1 MDDRR
6 DSMDRI
12 GDRPSPDRAGAALKA
27 AKSTFLATQAN
38 RCGYLRVSFAAALDQ
53 RAIVVGI
60 QFTLRPDRE
69 WHETET
75 LIGLAD
81 LARDPDAA
89 ARRAFATLADHIATV
104 GIAQLF
110 RPAAPIGWDAQL
122 PAAPQVPQARSAGIG
137 RIL

>member
-1 MDDRR
+1 MDDFE
-6 DSMDRI
+6 DSTVRI

-27 AKSTFLATQAN
+27 AKSAFLAIEAE

-53 RAIVVGI
+53 RAIVAAI
-60 QFTLRPDRE
+60 QFTLRPGRD
-69 WHETET
+69 WHEAET
-75 LIGLAD
+75 LIGLAE

-89 ARRAFATLADHIATV
+89 ARRAFANLADHIATV

-110 RPAAPIGWDAQL
+110 RPTTPVGWAAQL
-122 PAAPQVPQARSAGIG
+122 PAAPPASQGRTAGIG